1 MEQNFGYEL
10 NEFLNYAK
18 SSDDPEAVKFVG
30 AVLYN
35 FDKTKSQNLQDVWAL
50 YESGFKRQ
58 GTFVEF
64 GAADGIAGSNTY
76 LLESEY
82 AWKGLLAEPLPNHIA
97 QLVSIRKTSRI
108 VNKCVWTK
116 SDETIDFIQTDELD
130 LSTISGYGQDD
141 EHAEKRTH
149 GSILK
154 IPTISLVDL
163 LALKSTNYIDY
174 MSVDTEGSEFDILEA
189 FFKNR
194 KSKKY

>member
-108 VNKCVWTK
+108 VNKCVWTNRMK
-116 SDETIDFIQTDELD
+116 LLILSKPMNLIFQLFLVMGRMMNMPKRELM
-130 LSTISGYGQDD
+130 GQ
-141 EHAEKRTH
+141 
-149 GSILK
+149 
-154 IPTISLVDL
+154 
-163 LALKSTNYIDY
+163 
-174 MSVDTEGSEFDILEA
+174 
-189 FFKNR
+189 
-194 KSKKY
+194 